1 MQRHFSYPFRKNAG
15 AGYGRFGLFV
25 AVVRAVDRS
34 FVVGYGRGSVSDGP
48 VHPGDREAGG
58 STSESVAVTER
69 PSLLDTRSSEG
80 NQLIEAKRCWTTA
93 TGYSQQSSLRV
104 QQELWGGMLFEVAYI
119 ANLSKKQPS
128 SILPINQIRLEMMQA
143 RPGQAQRPFPQF

>member
-1 MQRHFSYPFRKNAG
+1 MRALCMIALAG
-15 AGYGRFGLFV
+15 LSPLSAGSTGASLSGT
-25 AVVRAVDRS
+25 VVDPLAIGKYTLEIER
-34 FVVGYGRGSVSDGP
+34 P
-48 VHPGDREAGG
+48 GG

-143 RPGQAQRPFPQF
+143 RSGQAQRPFTQF